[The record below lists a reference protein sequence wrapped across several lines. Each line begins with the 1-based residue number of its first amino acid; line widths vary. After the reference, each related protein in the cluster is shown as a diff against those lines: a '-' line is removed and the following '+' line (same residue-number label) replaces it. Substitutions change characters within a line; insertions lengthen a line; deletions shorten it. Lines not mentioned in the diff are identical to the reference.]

1 MFGSLNVVFMIS
13 IVSSSFYVCDLIWLL
28 MIFVFRKYLSLWMI
42 MRNVSDVIVVFM
54 LIDSDIV
61 MISVFEIRLLIIGSR
76 LMMNV
81 MSMSVFDSGSC
92 WWKIGSVMSR

>member
-61 MISVFEIRLLIIGSR
+61 MISVLEIRLLIIGSR